1 LLQALAAALAR
12 HTSSMSS
19 SSSLSAASSSAADAA
34 VALANEIQ
42 AEAGLLLLE
51 IACQLPLS
59 LSSPPPAP
67 TSAAACIACIDTL
80 SHSSLLAPSPSFAN
94 ASSPF
99 LPPLLAL
106 ACSNTAP
113 HQQSLNGS
121 VTLLLS
127 YLAAAAEPA
136 SHGSLFIS
144 NTCAPKIMQALQ
156 VVFSTKP
163 NNFTPCDSFLP
174 VGRDSR
180 TTCQCRPAAAGC
192 HEGGAVVIESFR
204 RGRGPSFSRQDS
216 VGFII

>member
-1 LLQALAAALAR
+1 MLPALAAALAR

-19 SSSLSAASSSAADAA
+19 SSSLSAASSSAADVA
-34 VALANEIQ
+34 VALASEIQ
-42 AEAGLLLLE
+42 AQAGLLLLE

-59 LSSPPPAP
+59 PPPPASS
-67 TSAAACIACIDTL
+67 SAAACIACIDTL
-80 SHSSLLAPSPSFAN
+80 AHSSLLAPSPSFAN

-106 ACSNTAP
+106 ACSNAAP

-127 YLAAAAEPA
+127 YLAAAAQPA

-156 VVFSTKP
+156 VVFST
-163 NNFTPCDSFLP
+163 
-174 VGRDSR
+174 
-180 TTCQCRPAAAGC
+180 
-192 HEGGAVVIESFR
+192 
-204 RGRGPSFSRQDS
+204 
-216 VGFII
+216 